1 MRRKRNSNS
10 FENDTGSWMTTYSD
24 LVTLLLCFFVL
35 LFAFSTIDVKKFEA
49 IMKSFQGSLGVM
61 QGGRTLQDTPYVDEA
76 LDSEKATKEIE
87 EIKDLKILKEEIEEY
102 LNANGK
108 EDQIFIGLDDRGL
121 LIRFKDNVLFDS
133 GRAELKLEAKQTLGF
148 LSELLNKDEFIDK
161 LIQIEGHTDTD
172 PILHSNKFPTNWEL
186 SVMRASNVVRFFIEE
201 LAMDPVR
208 FSASGYSEYHPVAQN
223 DTKENKAR
231 NRRVDIVILR
241 SNFVKQELNY

>member
-1 MRRKRNSNS
+1 
-10 FENDTGSWMTTYSD
+10 
-24 LVTLLLCFFVL
+24 
-35 LFAFSTIDVKKFEA
+35 
-49 IMKSFQGSLGVM
+49 MKSFQGSLGVM

-108 EDQIFIGLDDRGL
+108 EDQVFIGLDDRGL

-161 LIQIEGHTDTD
+161 LIQIEGH
-172 PILHSNKFPTNWEL
+172 
-186 SVMRASNVVRFFIEE
+186 
-201 LAMDPVR
+201 
-208 FSASGYSEYHPVAQN
+208 GY
-223 DTKENKAR
+223 
-231 NRRVDIVILR
+231 
-241 SNFVKQELNY
+241 